1 MFRTM
6 KENHKNMPNKI
17 DSFTVRHKDGG
28 TVEIASYT
36 RTKAIKCMC
45 SECMGF
51 EEDVMGCT
59 DVKCPL
65 FPFRKRTLMNRS
77 RKDDTEPTETEQGE
91 EE

>member
-1 MFRTM
+1 MS
-6 KENHKNMPNKI
+6 NKTN
-17 DSFTVRHKDGG
+17 SFVVRHKDGG

-59 DVKCPL
+59 DTKCPL
-65 FPFRKRTLMNRS
+65 YPFRKRTLMNRS
-77 RKDDTEPTETEQGE
+77 RKVEVEQDE
-91 EE
+91 D